1 MPENNVREIFYNFV
15 APEFVAVA
23 VVVEESISLNHDFIT
38 RLEFVSW
45 KMIIKI

>member
-15 APEFVAVA
+15 APEF
-23 VVVEESISLNHDFIT
+23 VVEESISLNHDFIT